1 MADSQNR
8 YRILY
13 LYLYLV
19 QESDRN
25 HTISTSALGKYLE
38 ESYGITAN
46 RLTLTRDLQLL
57 CTFMNCKMIRSS
69 QNRYYYDGRPFT
81 GDELRLLSEAVQTSR
96 FITEEECTELTQK
109 LAKLADPFEEMTFH
123 TNLKADFRYPDRAQ
137 LCAPVLAALNQAMDA
152 GKKVTFQY
160 LIYDTDK
167 RRVLKDNGA
176 VYTLSPYAL
185 TWDGD
190 YYYVIG
196 WCDHRKMIQ
205 IFRLDRMAEVPKVTG
220 RKMHAK
226 PKDFDVAAYH
236 RGSIR
241 MYHDRPALE
250 ITLVVSASAMDSLID
265 HFGLEVETEKIDED
279 HAKVKVLVSPGPTFY
294 RWVFGFA
301 GAVQIIGPKDVQDEY
316 RQMAEKAVQ
325 SVQQLQSQ
333 ESVR

>member
-13 LYLYLV
+13 LYLHLV

-25 HTISTSALGKYLE
+25 HTIPTSALAKYLE
-38 ESYGITAN
+38 ETYGIAAN
-46 RLTLTRDLQLL
+46 RLTLTRDMQVL

-69 QNRYYYDGRPFT
+69 QNRYYYDGRPFSSE
-81 GDELRLLSEAVQTSR
+81 ELKLLMEAVQTSR
-96 FITEEECTELTQK
+96 FVTEDECTQLTEK
-109 LAKLADPFEEMTFH
+109 LSKLADPFEETASR

-137 LCAPVLAALNQAMDA
+137 LCAPVLTALNQAMDA

-160 LIYDTDK
+160 LTYDTDK
-167 RRVLKDNGA
+167 RRGLKDNGA

-196 WCDHRKMIQ
+196 WCDHHKTIQ
-205 IFRLDRMAEVPKVTG
+205 TFRLDRMAGVPKVTG
-220 RKMHAK
+220 RRMHAK
-226 PKDFDVAAYH
+226 PKDFDVAEYH

-241 MYHDRPALE
+241 MYHGKPAVE
-250 ITLVVSASAMDSLID
+250 VDLVVNASAMDSLID
-265 HFGLEVETEKIDED
+265 HFGLNVETKKIDENS
-279 HAKVKVLVSPGPTFY
+279 AEAKVLVSPGPTFY

-301 GAVQIIGPKDVQDEY
+301 GDVRITGPKEILNEY
-316 RQMAEKAVQ
+316 REMAEKAVQ
-325 SVQQLQSQ
+325 SAQASEAGQ
-333 ESVR
+333 